1 MVESSGAGSSAATLP
16 YRQDIDGVLEGAIG
30 SYGLGESELRGWLGK
45 LEPALDD
52 LRKDWETGS
61 LAILRIPEE
70 TSDIAPA
77 EAAIANLMEGAST
90 VLFFG
95 TGGSSLGGQTLA
107 QLAGWNIPGAADE
120 A

>member
-1 MVESSGAGSSAATLP
+1 MVELSGAGSSAATLP

-30 SYGLGESELRGWLGK
+30 SYGLAESELRGWLGK

-77 EAAIANLMEGAST
+77 EAAMAKLYGRREHGP
-90 VLFFG
+90 VLRH
-95 TGGSSLGGQTLA
+95 GGSSLGGQTLA
-107 QLAGWNIPGAADE
+107 QLGGWNIPGSCR
-120 A
+120 